1 MKREHNSTR
10 AENQKHPKPKSNDNK
25 QKKRS
30 GKCSLGA
37 RVKQMAVGQQQEL
50 LHIVTKPVKVPHP
63 VCKCFKY
70 SALFLHLLQ

>member
-1 MKREHNSTR
+1 MNREHSTR
-10 AENQKHPKPKSNDNK
+10 AENQKHPKPKNNDNK
-25 QKKRS
+25 PKKKRS

-63 VCKCFKY
+63 VCKCF
-70 SALFLHLLQ
+70 